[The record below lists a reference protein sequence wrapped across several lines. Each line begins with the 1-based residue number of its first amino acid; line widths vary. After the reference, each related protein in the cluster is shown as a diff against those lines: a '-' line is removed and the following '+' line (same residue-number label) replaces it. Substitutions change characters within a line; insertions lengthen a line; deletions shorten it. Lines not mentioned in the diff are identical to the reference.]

1 MWITLD
7 HAVLDVAIP
16 AGTKLSLTRRI
27 GAGNPEGVLRGLD
40 RSVRLLIVA
49 TEIRDRKEKGYM
61 GNTAATHDEFLEHI
75 RQALVG
81 AGGSDQIVRWETLL
95 SRSGDVGSLPS
106 QIARDLGVPEAYV
119 LSGVLDLAAWGT
131 IRLGPAGLDCEER
144 GLRIQPE
151 DGRAVR
157 FALLPHLKPIVVPE
171 GDGLFSVAL
180 LALEYLNA
188 DPATG
193 NYLKLADGS
202 YPPVGWRVGY
212 VILSLSELRQL
223 SALPEDCS
231 YQSLYGYDW
240 VMRARGTPHEAEI
253 WVKNIKLPAW
263 KRHPEVAKKVE
274 EAAQR
279 LAQNGGAKLL
289 ETLGRHAA
297 LARISQRVSRN
308 SKCFRYKQLRISPSP
323 ES

>member
-1 MWITLD
+1 
-7 HAVLDVAIP
+7 
-16 AGTKLSLTRRI
+16 
-27 GAGNPEGVLRGLD
+27 
-40 RSVRLLIVA
+40 
-49 TEIRDRKEKGYM
+49 M
-61 GNTAATHDEFLEHI
+61 GNTVRSHEEFFEYV
-75 RQALVG
+75 RQALVR
-81 AGGSDQIVRWETLL
+81 AGGPDHVVRWEALL
-95 SRSGDVGSLPS
+95 SEAGDVGSLPS

-119 LSGVLDLAAWGT
+119 LSGILALVAWGT
-131 IRLGPAGLDCEER
+131 IRLGPAGLDCKER
-144 GLRIQPE
+144 GLRIQSE

-157 FALLPHLKPIVVPE
+157 FALLPHLTPIVVPE
-171 GDGLFSVAL
+171 GDGLFSVVL

-188 DPATG
+188 DPTTG

-212 VILSLSELRQL
+212 VMLSLSELRQL

-231 YQSLYGYDW
+231 CQSLYGYDW
-240 VMRARGTPHEAEI
+240 VMCARRTPHEAEI
-253 WVKNIKLPAW
+253 CIKNIKLPAW

-297 LARISQRVSRN
+297 LEDWGVLTTRSSGEGMTDK
-308 SKCFRYKQLRISPSP
+308 SGG
-323 ES
+323 